1 MSAASGQS
9 APISPPHRG
18 RPSPCPDGRMHTP
31 PPAAH
36 RHVVLVVDDDRDC
49 AESLSELIR
58 FSTDCQVEVAC
69 GSQEALSQAAAH
81 SPDTVVMDPSMLDMD
96 GFATAEKLRTTTP
109 DRQTTFIALTGSDG
123 LYEEASH
130 DHRFKASLLKPVD
143 TTQLIELI
151 VTSAESH

>member
-1 MSAASGQS
+1 
-9 APISPPHRG
+9 
-18 RPSPCPDGRMHTP
+18 MHIP

-81 SPDTVVMDPSMLDMD
+81 PPGTVVMDLSMLDMD
-96 GFATAEKLRTTTP
+96 GFATAEKLRTAVP
-109 DRQTTFIALTGSDG
+109 DQQVTFIALTGSDD

-130 DHRFKASLLKPVD
+130 DHRFTASLLKPVD
-143 TTQLIELI
+143 ADQLLELI
-151 VTSAESH
+151 VMSAQAH

>member
-1 MSAASGQS
+1 MSAVSCHV
-9 APISPPHRG
+9 APIGPVHRG
-18 RPSPCPDGRMHTP
+18 GPSPCSDELMSTP

-96 GFATAEKLRTTTP
+96 GFATAEKLRTTTA